1 MANSRQRKKC
11 NAIRR
16 STRLGRSTTRV
27 AFEATKALTTP
38 DDQSQRKAFV
48 TLMPYLYV
56 LRNKGC
62 SWPKLAGL
70 LNGCGFSLQPATVRT
85 YYTSEIVAAGK

>member
-1 MANSRQRKKC
+1 MATSRQRKKC
-11 NAIRR
+11 IAIRR
-16 STRLGRSTTRV
+16 RSRLGRSTTK
-27 AFEATKALTTP
+27 ADFKATKSVNTP
-38 DDQSQRKAFV
+38 DEQSQRKAFV

-62 SWPKLAGL
+62 SWLELAGL